1 MITTAGAAPTPTL
14 DGVTAVVTGAS
25 RGIGEAI
32 ARALALAGATVAL
45 VARGRDA
52 LERVAAD
59 IGPRAHVVPCDV
71 RDAASVSRAVAT
83 ITVALGESPRVLVNN
98 AGLFDI
104 APLAE
109 QTPDGFAATID
120 ANLVAPFRLVHAFL
134 PAMLAAGRGHVVTIG
149 SIADRQPFPGN
160 GAYAASKFG
169 ARALHEV
176 LRAETRGSGV
186 RATLVSPAATDTTLW
201 DGVRTERRD
210 ALPARDQML
219 RPDDVARAVLYAV
232 TQPPHV
238 TVDELR
244 LSRS

>member
-1 MITTAGAAPTPTL
+1 MITTAGAAPAPTL

-32 ARALALAGATVAL
+32 ARALALSGATVAL

-52 LERVAAD
+52 LERVATD
-59 IGPRAHVVPCDV
+59 IGPRAHVVSCDV
-71 RDAASVSRAVAT
+71 RDATSVQGAVAA
-83 ITVALGESPRVLVNN
+83 ITAAFGELPRVLVNN
-98 AGLFDI
+98 AGIFDI
-104 APLAE
+104 APLVE
-109 QTPDGFAATID
+109 QSPDAFAATID
-120 ANLVAPFRLVHAFL
+120 ANLVAPFRFVHAFL

-149 SIADRQPFPGN
+149 SVADRQPFPGN

-201 DGVRTERRD
+201 DEVRPEHRRG
-210 ALPARDQML
+210 LPARDQML
-219 RPDDVARAVLYAV
+219 RPDDVARAVLYVV